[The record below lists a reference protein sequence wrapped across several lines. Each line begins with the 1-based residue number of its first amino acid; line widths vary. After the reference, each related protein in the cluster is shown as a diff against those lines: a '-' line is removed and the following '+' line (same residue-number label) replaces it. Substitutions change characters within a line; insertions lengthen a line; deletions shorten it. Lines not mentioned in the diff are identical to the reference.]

1 MHTLTD
7 GHHQFEEKAFP
18 ADRDLYAE
26 LAHRHRPSALF
37 IGCSDA
43 RVVPE
48 VITNTQPGELF
59 VIRTAGNI
67 VPPHGTVDAVTASIE
82 YALEVLDVQEVV
94 ICGHSA
100 CGAMTSLAL
109 GHDLSM
115 LPAVEGWLATAGH
128 NPSDTD
134 GATGDAAVVRAVRAN
149 VVRQLANVAAYPSV
163 QKRLLAGDLELTGWV
178 HDIGTGRMDI
188 LRLADPTHDHT
199 DH

>member
-1 MHTLTD
+1 MNTLDD
-7 GHHQFEEKAFP
+7 GHRQFEENAFP

-26 LAHRHRPSALF
+26 LAHTHRPSALF

-48 VITNTQPGELF
+48 VITNKRPGELF

-82 YALEVLDVQEVV
+82 YAVEVLDVREIVV
-94 ICGHSA
+94 CGHSA

-128 NPSDTD
+128 SSSDTD
-134 GATGDAAVVRAVRAN
+134 GATGDLAVMRAVRAN
-149 VVRQLANVAAYPSV
+149 VVRQLENIAAYRSV
-163 QKRLLAGDLELTGWV
+163 HKRLLTGDLDLSGWV
-178 HDIGTGRMDI
+178 HDISTGLKDV
-188 LRLADPTHDHT
+188 LRLAQPTT
-199 DH
+199 DHAQH